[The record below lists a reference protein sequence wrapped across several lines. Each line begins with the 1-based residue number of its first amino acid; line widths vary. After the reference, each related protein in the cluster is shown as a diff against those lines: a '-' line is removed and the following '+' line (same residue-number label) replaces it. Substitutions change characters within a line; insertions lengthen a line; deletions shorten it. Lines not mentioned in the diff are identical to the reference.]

1 MYHIKIEYQAQ
12 NSLYVIRL
20 MKGEEMVAFEQAPS
34 DMSAESLEKV
44 GQRLYEAQIELDA
57 TTLENAEQEAI
68 KQGNEIK
75 LADETMAKIA
85 NEIDCKGTKVC
96 VKKSIESVMKV
107 DIADEKIEETIEAP
121 IEEKEKVIDGKAL

>member
-1 MYHIKIEYQAQ
+1 MYHIKIEYQSQ

-20 MKGEEMVAFEQAPS
+20 MKGEEMVTFEQAPS

-44 GQRLYEAQIELDA
+44 GQRLYEAQIELDE

-85 NEIDCKGTKVC
+85 DEIDCKGTKVC
-96 VKKSIESVMKV
+96 VKKSIESVMTVTV
-107 DIADEKIEETIEAP
+107 DEETIEAP